1 MRAERL
7 QRLDE
12 HGGLDGHVQGAGDA
26 RALER
31 LGLGVF
37 LADRHE
43 AGHLGLGDVEL
54 LAAPLG
60 ELDVGDHVVIA
71 RSGLHNSIHMNLSS

>member
-1 MRAERL
+1 MRAPLSGWR
-7 QRLDE
+7 
-12 HGGLDGHVQGAGDA
+12 
-26 RALER
+26 
-31 LGLGVF
+31 LGVF

-43 AGHLGLGDVEL
+43 AGHLGLGDVDF

-60 ELDVGDHVVIA
+60 ELDVGDDVVFA